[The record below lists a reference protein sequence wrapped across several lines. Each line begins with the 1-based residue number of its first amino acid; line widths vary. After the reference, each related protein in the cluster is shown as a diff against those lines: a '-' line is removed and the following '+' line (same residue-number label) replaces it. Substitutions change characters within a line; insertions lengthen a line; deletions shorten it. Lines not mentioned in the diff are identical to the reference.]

1 MKRREFLN
9 WAAAVSAATCAG
21 ALAPKTLHG
30 EGEKTAVKCK
40 ITVIKKEIHQ
50 DLYEKYQGS
59 KGNICSLFKV
69 GQEFLVKSPY
79 SPPEGFCSWAWAD
92 IRPSIHAVYFG
103 SRKISVVCCTDGY
116 RPVIF
121 KVEPVSK

>member
-9 WAAAVSAATCAG
+9 CAAAVSAATCAG

-59 KGNICSLFKV
+59 KSEMKREKEELPMKPKKLNKIIEIKEISRPLLQSTF
-69 GQEFLVKSPY
+69 QEFRL
-79 SPPEGFCSWAWAD
+79 
-92 IRPSIHAVYFG
+92 
-103 SRKISVVCCTDGY
+103 
-116 RPVIF
+116 
-121 KVEPVSK
+121 